1 MEGCFD
7 ILHRGHVTYLQ
18 QAAALGDHLL
28 VGLNTDSSVRRLK
41 GKDRPINGELD
52 RAFMLAALRWVDDV
66 VLFSEDTPKEL
77 LSCLR
82 PDILVK
88 GGDYRPEEVA
98 GREFAGRV
106 EILPFVDGYSTTHT
120 IEKIREQKK

>member
-1 MEGCFD
+1 M
-7 ILHRGHVTYLQ
+7 
-18 QAAALGDHLL
+18 
-28 VGLNTDSSVRRLK
+28 
-41 GKDRPINGELD
+41 
-52 RAFMLAALRWVDDV
+52 
-66 VLFSEDTPKEL
+66 
-77 LSCLR
+77 
-82 PDILVK
+82 K